1 MVFESQ
7 KGLRKSQKVLE
18 SHKRSLKVA
27 KGREKLQKVIKS
39 HKLIIIDTE
48 KKTL

>member
-1 MVFESQ
+1 MSCAF
-7 KGLRKSQKVLE
+7 KVIGGQ
-18 SHKRSLKVA
+18 KRSLKVA